1 MISRCYEGLLLIINN
16 VGKVATELPKPKP
29 KLDRTKTQTMNTD
42 PGSSPTLKQQILDT
56 WFKDTTSNRL
66 DLPQTK
72 RWFNGGKSFDK
83 QLTRDFSDAVNKAG
97 NGAFD
102 DWMEDAVGSLALLV
116 LLDQF
121 ARNIFRGSAKAFA
134 FDPKAQSV
142 CLDGLAKGFDKNLPI
157 TQRIFYYLPLEHAE
171 SHELQ
176 AESLKRFTA
185 LHAQS
190 SQDLKEFTRRTLDSA
205 IEHKAIIDAFGR
217 YPYRNAVLSR
227 ENTLEEERWLADSN
241 KRFGQ

>member
-1 MISRCYEGLLLIINN
+1 
-16 VGKVATELPKPKP
+16 
-29 KLDRTKTQTMNTD
+29 MNTD
-42 PGSSPTLKQQILDT
+42 PGPSSTLKHQIIDT
-56 WFKDTTSNRL
+56 WFKDATSNRL

-83 QLTRDFSDAVNKAG
+83 LLTHEFSDAVNKAG

-102 DWMEDAVGSLALLV
+102 DWMEDATGSLALLV

-121 ARNIFRGSAKAFA
+121 TRNIFRGSAKAFA
-134 FDPKAQSV
+134 FDHKAQSV
-142 CLDGLAKGFDKNLPI
+142 CLDGLTKDFDKNLPT

-176 AESLKRFTA
+176 AESLKRFTT

-190 SQDLKEFTRRTLDSA
+190 SKDLQEFTRRTLDSA

-217 YPYRNAVLSR
+217 YPYRNAVLGR
-227 ENTLEEERWLADSN
+227 KNTTEEERWLAEST